1 MFSNFKEKKKKI
13 SNLEFYTQPN
23 RHSSVRGEKRH
34 FQKYKASKRLTSFL
48 EFHTRTKRKPK
59 IQEARDGNQWRG
71 GRKAQD
77 ARARTEPVPRQRKE
91 QGDRGGQ
98 RDPLSNPMPDTSK
111 CPL

>member
-77 ARARTEPVPRQRKE
+77 ARARTEPVPRHRE
-91 QGDRGGQ
+91 RNRGTEEDRGI
-98 RDPLSNPMPDTSK
+98 P
-111 CPL
+111 